1 MHFEKLIR
9 GTRKTW
15 NISNRLRR
23 QDKKRSIS
31 LRFDTFRLWRKM
43 IRHQRLNASS
53 KRLSHKTIIFI
64 SSKRRVHLFFKNRS
78 LGHSLR
84 RNYKHDVSIILIV
97 WPVCRIHFIN
107 RRYLL
112 HVRFYA
118 SQQKRLF
125 PDLSVKR
132 VWSSSSQQTCK
143 LL

>member
-1 MHFEKLIR
+1 MHRRKGYPIKQSYLLVAR
-9 GTRKTW
+9 GEY
-15 NISNRLRR
+15 
-23 QDKKRSIS
+23 
-31 LRFDTFRLWRKM
+31 
-43 IRHQRLNASS
+43 
-53 KRLSHKTIIFI
+53 IF
-64 SSKRRVHLFFKNRS
+64 FFKNGS
-78 LGHSLR
+78 LGRSLR
-84 RNYKHDVSIILIV
+84 RNYKYDVSVILIV
-97 WPVCRIHFIN
+97 WPVCRIHSIN